1 MPLVWKIEPEN
12 SLVVAVAYG
21 DVTRPEVDRYLD
33 ALVETGALA
42 YRKVFDVHNGDT
54 AMTADDLL
62 PVAVRMR
69 SLHGLG
75 PMGPLAVVLPLG
87 RGERLQRAL
96 GMVATARRPMR
107 VFESPM
113 LAYRWIAK
121 QELPGVPTEDAEAP
135 DTLEGSARARA
146 LARHIR
152 QVARTAGDEAREMRQ
167 IPQEE
172 EEVLYRGETDLTYR
186 GAPLNICVS
195 KAGHSWKFLCCDAD
209 RRTLGT
215 LMVLPAEEIAACR
228 AEGLDPLETTL
239 KRIQGFVRAGSLAIP
254 DIPGGAT

>member
-1 MPLVWKIEPEN
+1 MPLVWKIEPEK

-21 DVTRPEVDRYLD
+21 DVTRAEVDRYLD
-33 ALVETGALA
+33 ALVETGALP

-69 SLHGLG
+69 SLHELG

-87 RGERLQRAL
+87 RGEQLQRAL

-107 VFESPM
+107 VFETPM
-113 LAYRWIAK
+113 LAYRWISK
-121 QELPGVPTEDAEAP
+121 QDLPGAPTEDAEAR

-152 QVARTAGDEAREMRQ
+152 QVARTAGEEAREMSRV
-167 IPQEE
+167 PQQ
-172 EEVLYRGETDLTYR
+172 EEVLYRGEADLIHR
-186 GAPLNICVS
+186 GAPLNICVRQ
-195 KAGHSWKFLCCDAD
+195 AGPSWKFLCCDAD

-254 DIPGGAT
+254 DIPGGAY